1 MTDPQDTSTPG
12 FSENEVLKEAEN
24 RLANRDYLGALAI
37 LESAWRML
45 PNSPQIQDMQE
56 RIQAARQLDLS
67 QRHDSRLDEAR
78 RLLSQG
84 NEERAFFIAE
94 EILAENSAHKDA
106 KNLREHILEVRW
118 QQVQSQIT
126 AGLELAIQ
134 PLTFFDFEVASK
146 LLVQLQSELQI
157 DSCRKE
163 IERIRAGIAALHA
176 AFEAREYFEVSSIVK
191 QLLSRDPF
199 GWIEPHEQVFTAI
212 HQEAASRFE
221 EQQDV
226 IRDALQEARQLFHE
240 GSLQTA
246 LSKLDQLAGHNRILE
261 ARELRDEILTAYRD
275 QKSDEAQE
283 FAAQLEWEKAI
294 HCWKQILHFF
304 PEAMDIRE
312 LLSRAEEHVTR
323 EYDVH
328 KKLLRMLK
336 DCYVLMLKEDWTE
349 AHESTEAM
357 LQSIEPGF
365 RLVEIEQEIKRLQS
379 EILKKNRTDQQ
390 QAELLLDRLSES
402 NKLYKQGSYN
412 EALQIVSTI
421 LDTGFLQEEAL
432 ELKIAIEKAIHSQT
446 IASRFQSAVQK
457 GKEYF
462 EQRDWNRAIEVWKKA
477 SLLSNEPY
485 IAEWISQAEERWKK
499 ERHVRLSILAM
510 LAEADELMFYGKL
523 EQAREKVEKCRAA
536 LSGEFSF
543 EDLIHQANQ
552 LAQKLSSLTE
562 KEEAV
567 RQQVQ
572 VQLEEATLLYGQ
584 RQYSQALKK
593 VEAVLSQYPELE
605 AALQLKSQFE
615 NAEAANASVLEMLK
629 AVMKLVLKRDTRRLP
644 ALLRRLKDI
653 AVGTSYAEDCQSI
666 IDELPMIVLEIESD
680 DRTAIHERL
689 DHLFQRSLLALEYEQ
704 PLRAFIASLEDRSRK
719 ELALQTALQQGLT
732 SLETGDRPGA
742 MECLDRFH
750 QIVHGKRTS
759 LDSPLDRTATFTD
772 EDLKLTERELE
783 TLQSLLLRHEI
794 ETILVAAQ
802 KVLLNGDKQRAEDL
816 VLKALELDP
825 ENSAARDALRE
836 LQME

>member
-221 EQQDV
+221 EQQNV

-246 LSKLDQLAGHNRILE
+246 LSKLDQLAGHNGILE

-304 PEAMDIRE
+304 P
-312 LLSRAEEHVTR
+312 
-323 EYDVH
+323 
-328 KKLLRMLK
+328 
-336 DCYVLMLKEDWTE
+336 
-349 AHESTEAM
+349 
-357 LQSIEPGF
+357 
-365 RLVEIEQEIKRLQS
+365 
-379 EILKKNRTDQQ
+379 
-390 QAELLLDRLSES
+390 
-402 NKLYKQGSYN
+402 
-412 EALQIVSTI
+412 
-421 LDTGFLQEEAL
+421 
-432 ELKIAIEKAIHSQT
+432 
-446 IASRFQSAVQK
+446 
-457 GKEYF
+457 
-462 EQRDWNRAIEVWKKA
+462 
-477 SLLSNEPY
+477 
-485 IAEWISQAEERWKK
+485 
-499 ERHVRLSILAM
+499 
-510 LAEADELMFYGKL
+510 
-523 EQAREKVEKCRAA
+523 
-536 LSGEFSF
+536 
-543 EDLIHQANQ
+543 
-552 LAQKLSSLTE
+552 
-562 KEEAV
+562 
-567 RQQVQ
+567 
-572 VQLEEATLLYGQ
+572 
-584 RQYSQALKK
+584 
-593 VEAVLSQYPELE
+593 
-605 AALQLKSQFE
+605 
-615 NAEAANASVLEMLK
+615 
-629 AVMKLVLKRDTRRLP
+629 
-644 ALLRRLKDI
+644 
-653 AVGTSYAEDCQSI
+653 
-666 IDELPMIVLEIESD
+666 
-680 DRTAIHERL
+680 
-689 DHLFQRSLLALEYEQ
+689 
-704 PLRAFIASLEDRSRK
+704 
-719 ELALQTALQQGLT
+719 
-732 SLETGDRPGA
+732 
-742 MECLDRFH
+742 
-750 QIVHGKRTS
+750 
-759 LDSPLDRTATFTD
+759 
-772 EDLKLTERELE
+772 
-783 TLQSLLLRHEI
+783 
-794 ETILVAAQ
+794 
-802 KVLLNGDKQRAEDL
+802 
-816 VLKALELDP
+816 
-825 ENSAARDALRE
+825 
-836 LQME
+836 